1 MDNCIFCKII
11 KGEIPCYKIYEDDDV
26 LAFLDISKDF
36 EGHTLVISKK
46 HVVNILDADEHTLE
60 LLIKATKKIAK
71 HYVDDCGYDGFNL
84 FSCNNKEAE
93 QGVFHIHF
101 HIIPRRRDDN
111 KHVSPS
117 YPPMDIDLENLAKK
131 LAF

>member
-11 KGEIPCYKIYEDDDV
+11 KGEIPCYKIYEDENV
-26 LAFLDISKDF
+26 LAFLDISKDI

-46 HVVNILDADEHTLE
+46 HVVNILDASDKTLE
-60 LLIKATKKIAK
+60 ELITATKKIAT
-71 HYVDDCGYDGFNL
+71 HYVNDCGYDGFNL

-101 HIIPRRRDDN
+101 HIIPRRGNDN
-111 KHVSPS
+111 LHISPS
-117 YPPMDIDLENLAKK
+117 YPSKDIDLEKLAKK
-131 LAF
+131 LSF